1 MGKIKVLSREVAG
14 KIAAG
19 EIIEKPLSVVKELI
33 ENSLDASATE
43 ISILIEDGGKKS
55 IIVKDN
61 GDGIEKEDLKIIF
74 KRHSTSK
81 IETVDDLEKIFTFG
95 FRGEALSSIAEVS
108 KTTIISSTRE
118 GETSYGVSFFNGELT
133 FIDDAPYRKGTMVKV
148 ENLFY
153 NLPARKNFL
162 RAAKTENLA
171 IKNFIKHFSLVNENI
186 KISFISNEKERLFYE
201 GVGEK
206 KDRFY
211 QIYGKDKIYNDF
223 FEAEF
228 DRGDYSFHG
237 FFVKPGLE
245 EYKRYPQ
252 LIFINKRLVKEK
264 TTFQAIYSGY
274 DTYLKKGVKPGF
286 IIFIDIPPDE
296 VEVNIHPT
304 KAEVK
309 LKNSSEFFRILR
321 AALRKE
327 LEGFFL
333 GKTNSSPSEG
343 YADTG
348 ASFDNLKYKTGN
360 NSNFH
365 GIKRESFFDNHK
377 REGKIDDNFKQNEIS
392 AQKLLMEPPTDFK
405 IIGQYLN
412 SYVIIEKRGKLLII
426 DQHNAD
432 ERVKYEKLIEN
443 RETNSIKRVKP
454 LFPIVFEYKTDETTE
469 EKINKLKKFGWDIEM
484 WGENSLSV
492 KLYPAIMDNRSI
504 RDFIMEYLDSKEK
517 EDVEDSILKL
527 MSCKSAIKV
536 NHPLTKEEMEALVKA
551 LFKTKNPYLCPHS
564 RPIIVEL
571 SEDFI
576 KKQLKRK

>member
-33 ENSLDASATE
+33 ENSLDANSDE
-43 ISILIEDGGKKS
+43 IKIKVEDGGKKS
-55 IIVKDN
+55 IIVEDN
-61 GDGIEKEDLKIIF
+61 GEGIEREDLKIIF

-81 IETVDDLEKIFTFG
+81 IESVSDLEKISTFG

-108 KTTIISSTRE
+108 KTTIISATE
-118 GETSYGVSFFNGELT
+118 KAQTSYGVIFFNGELT
-133 FIDDAPYRKGTMVKV
+133 FIEDAPYRKGTMVKV

-162 RAAKTENLA
+162 RTGKTENLT
-171 IKNFIKHFSLVNENI
+171 IKNFIKNFALVNEKI
-186 KISFISNEKERLFYE
+186 KISFISDEKESIFYE
-201 GVGEK
+201 AVSGK

-228 DRGDYSFHG
+228 ERADYGFHG

-245 EYKRYPQ
+245 EYKKYPQ

-264 TTFQAIYSGY
+264 TTYQAIYGAY
-274 DTYLKKGVKPGF
+274 DTYLKKGIKPGF
-286 IIFIDIPPDE
+286 IIFIEIPPDE

-321 AALRKE
+321 AGLRNQ
-327 LEGFFL
+327 LENFFL
-333 GKTNSSPSEG
+333 KDSSPYTESTDEIFSE
-343 YADTG
+343 
-348 ASFDNLKYKTGN
+348 N
-360 NSNFH
+360 
-365 GIKRESFFDNHK
+365 
-377 REGKIDDNFKQNEIS
+377 NFKDKRYNHQKFVNKEKSSTYERRRFEFRIPENKTDKNTAQNYLI
-392 AQKLLMEPPTDFK
+392 EPPEDFK

-412 SYVIIEKRGKLLII
+412 SYIIIEKDRKLLII

-432 ERVKYEKLIEN
+432 ERVKYERLIEN
-443 RETNSIKRVKP
+443 REENIKKIKP
-454 LFPIVFEYKTDETTE
+454 LFPIVFEYQTDEKTE
-469 EKINKLKKFGWDIEM
+469 EKIEKLNKYGWDIEL

-492 KLYPAIMDNRSI
+492 KMFPIIMDNRGI
-504 RDFIMEYLDSKEK
+504 KDFIEEYLNTNIK
-517 EDVEDSILKL
+517 EDIEEEILKM

-536 NHPLTKEEMEALVKA
+536 NHPLTKEEMTALVKS

-571 SEDFI
+571 TEDFI
-576 KKQLKRK
+576 KKELKRK

>member
-1 MGKIKVLSREVAG
+1 MGKIRVLPREVAG

-19 EIIEKPLSVVKELI
+19 EIIERPLSVVKELM
-33 ENSLDASATE
+33 ENSLDASSNE
-43 ISILIEDGGKKS
+43 ILISVEDGGKKS

-61 GDGIEKEDLKIIF
+61 GEGIEKEDLKIIF
-74 KRHSTSK
+74 RRHSTSK
-81 IETVDDLEKIFTFG
+81 IETVDDLEKILTFG
-95 FRGEALSSIAEVS
+95 FRGEAISSIAEVS
-108 KTTIISSTRE
+108 KTTIISSTE
-118 GETSYGVSFFNGELT
+118 GRDSSYGVYFFNGEMT

-148 ENLFY
+148 EDLFY

-171 IKNFIKHFSLVNENI
+171 IKNFIKHFSLVNEDV
-186 KISFISNEKERLFYE
+186 KISFISDEKESLFYE
-201 GVGEK
+201 RVQEK

-211 QIYGKDKIYNDF
+211 QVYGKDKIYNDF

-228 DRGDYSFHG
+228 DRGEYSFHG

-252 LIFINKRLVKEK
+252 LIFINKRVVKEK

-309 LKNSSEFFRILR
+309 LKNSSEYFRILR
-321 AALRKE
+321 AALRNE

-333 GKTNSSPSEG
+333 DKSSSSLNLTDTKASSYNFPKKGWDGTN
-343 YADTG
+343 
-348 ASFDNLKYKTGN
+348 FNGN
-360 NSNFH
+360 
-365 GIKRESFFDNHK
+365 IRKPFFDDIRQEKKVDSNS
-377 REGKIDDNFKQNEIS
+377 FV
-392 AQKLLMEPPTDFK
+392 QKEKTRNLLLEPPSDFK
-405 IIGQYLN
+405 IIGQYIN
-412 SYVIIEKRGKLLII
+412 SYVIIEKEGKLLII

-432 ERVKYEKLIEN
+432 ERVKYEKLIDN
-443 RETNSIKRVKP
+443 RENSGIKQVKP

-469 EKINKLKKFGWDIEM
+469 EKIENLKKFGWDIEM

-504 RDFIMEYLDSKEK
+504 RDFIMEYLDSNEK
-517 EDVEDSILKL
+517 DDIEDSILKL
-527 MSCKSAIKV
+527 MSCKAAIKV
-536 NHPLTKEEMEALVKA
+536 NHPLAKEEMESLVKA
-551 LFKTKNPYLCPHS
+551 LFKTRNPYLCPHS
-564 RPIIVEL
+564 RPIIVEF

-576 KKQLKRK
+576 KKELKRK